1 MNALRK
7 VLHVQEDMTVSEC
20 TALLRGVVLVEPA
33 VVGQSPACSARQ
45 SIRQL
50 NKHIALRHA
59 VCTAF
64 EHYAHG
70 VNALREVLHVQE
82 DMPVSERTALLR
94 GVVFIEPAVISQC
107 SACSVR
113 KSIRQLDEHIA
124 LRRTPHLRSILD
136 YYIHGVNAFREVLY
150 IQFHLC
156 QAVVKLY
163 GFACRRILIEPIA
176 ASITGLSIQGQTQ
189 RQP

>member
-7 VLHVQEDMTVSEC
+7 VLHVQEDMTVSER
-20 TALLRGVVLVEPA
+20 TALLRGIVLIEPA

-45 SIRQL
+45 
-50 NKHIALRHA
+50 
-59 VCTAF
+59 
-64 EHYAHG
+64 
-70 VNALREVLHVQE
+70 
-82 DMPVSERTALLR
+82 
-94 GVVFIEPAVISQC
+94 
-107 SACSVR
+107 
-113 KSIRQLDEHIA
+113 SIRQLDEHIA

-150 IQFHLC
+150 IQFHLR
-156 QAVVKLY
+156 QAVGELHD
-163 GFACRRILIEPIA
+163 FACRMILIEPIA

>member
-7 VLHVQEDMTVSEC
+7 VLHVQEDMTVSER
-20 TALLRGVVLVEPA
+20 TALLRGVVLVEPAVISQCSACSVRKGVCQLNKHIALRHAVCTAFKHYAHGMNALRKVLHVQEDMTVSERTALLRGVVIIEPA

-50 NKHIALRHA
+50 
-59 VCTAF
+59 
-64 EHYAHG
+64 
-70 VNALREVLHVQE
+70 
-82 DMPVSERTALLR
+82 
-94 GVVFIEPAVISQC
+94 
-107 SACSVR
+107 
-113 KSIRQLDEHIA
+113 DEHIA
-124 LRRTPHLRSILD
+124 LRCTPRLGSVLD
-136 YYIHGVNAFREVLY
+136 YYIHGVNALREVLY

-156 QAVVKLY
+156 QAVGELHD
-163 GFACRRILIEPIA
+163 FACRMILIEPIA